1 MQTPMFPSALVLYGR
16 LGCHLCDDMKEIVV
30 PLARELGCTLQ
41 EIDISGHP
49 DLEAQYGTEIPVLLI
64 NGRKAFK
71 YRLSERELRQ
81 RLAREGR
88 ARIRHRGGIRSYADH
103 RG

>member
-1 MQTPMFPSALVLYGR
+1 MAPTALVLYSR
-16 LGCHLCDDMKEIVV
+16 PGCHLCDDLKEIVV
-30 PLARELGCTLQ
+30 PVARELGCVLE

-49 DLEAQYGTEIPVLLI
+49 DLEARYGTEIPVLLI

-71 YRLSERELRQ
+71 YRLTEHELRQ

-88 ARIRHRGGIRSYADH
+88 GRIRHRGVIPDYADH
-103 RG
+103 RR